1 MIRNIV
7 FDLGRVL
14 VDFDPA
20 AYLRGFAFDEETAG
34 AVQTIVFGGEA
45 WRRHDRGDYESI
57 AALQTELMQAHP
69 AYAAEIRQ
77 VLQPDWVKMHT
88 LRQEMETYLLAL
100 KQRGYRIYILSNLA
114 EESHR
119 YIARYPFFAAI
130 DGGVYSYQ
138 ERVCKPD
145 ARIYRVLLER
155 YSLQPEE
162 TVFLDD
168 SAENIAAAKK
178 LGMHGIVVADS
189 LSAKSALETLLND
202 AG

>member
-20 AYLRGFAFDEETAG
+20 VYLRGFAFDEETAS
-34 AVQTIVFGGEA
+34 ALQTIVFGGEA
-45 WRRHDRGDYESI
+45 WRRHDRGDYENVE
-57 AALQTELMQAHP
+57 ALQAELMQAHP
-69 AYAAEIRQ
+69 AYAAQIRR

-100 KQRGYRIYILSNLA
+100 KQRGYRIYLLSNLA

-119 YIARYPFFAAI
+119 YIMRYPFYKAI
-130 DGGVYSYQ
+130 DGGVYSYR

-155 YSLQPEE
+155 YALQPAE

-168 SAENIAAAKK
+168 SPDNIAAAKQ
-178 LGMHGIVVADS
+178 LGIHGVVVTDS
-189 LSAKSALETLLND
+189 LSAMAALEALLAE